1 MNLFSEAFL
10 EKRIGQI
17 RKDLLEKDIDYALTK
32 HKYETLADQVDPILF
47 GDTDLEI
54 TGGDRMN
61 LNEFYELIELKS
73 FLENLALYRQ
83 GYMDCIKVLKSLGVL

>member
-1 MNLFSEAFL
+1 MDLFSEVFL
-10 EKRIGQI
+10 EKRVGQI
-17 RKDLLEKDIDYALTK
+17 TKELLETNIDYALTK
-32 HKYETLADQVDPILF
+32 RKYETLADIVDPILF

-61 LNEFYELIELKS
+61 LNEFFELIELKS

-83 GYMDCIKVLKSLGVL
+83 GYLDCVRVFKELGAI